1 MEPPGSVSSGRH
13 RKASESPAALAFR
26 ATAAFIVVGLA
37 TVAGVASFQG
47 PTQRPSIA
55 VTTPLP
61 IAPAAPKA
69 PKVADQAGNVAVPI
83 GPRVAAYLDALNRE
97 QIPDVDIPTL
107 LLVADSVCAR
117 QGEITVPT
125 QTDRVMAAFPGRWN
139 SQQAT
144 TIVDWA
150 VKLVCSETPLS
161 DVDVSAKGYPA
172 E

>member
-1 MEPPGSVSSGRH
+1 MEPPGSVTSGRH

-61 IAPAAPKA
+61 IAPAAPK
-69 PKVADQAGNVAVPI
+69 VADHAGNIAVPI
-83 GPRVAAYLDALNRE
+83 GPRAAAYLDALNRE

-107 LLVADSVCAR
+107 LFVADSVCAR

-125 QTDRVMAAFPGRWN
+125 QTERVMAAFPGRWS
-139 SQQAT
+139 SQQAA
-144 TIVDWA
+144 TIVDRA
-150 VKLVCSETPLS
+150 IKLVCSETPLRG
-161 DVDVSAKGYPA
+161 VDVSANGYPA